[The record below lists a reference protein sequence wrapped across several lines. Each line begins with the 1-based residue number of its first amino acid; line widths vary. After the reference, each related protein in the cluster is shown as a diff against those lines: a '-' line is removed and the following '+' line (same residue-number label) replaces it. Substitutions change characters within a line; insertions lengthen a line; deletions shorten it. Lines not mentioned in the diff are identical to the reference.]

1 MGEAMRIRPYIAAL
15 SPAAAAILHPAA
27 AFGTSLEDGLPG
39 EENAPPDIPDGMD
52 AIGSAVW
59 MIVAL
64 VIVIVLIVFTLRFLS
79 SRARTW
85 GQNRSLRSLGGI
97 ALGQNKS
104 LQVIEVGG
112 KLYLLGVGE
121 NVTLID
127 RIDDAEEAGR
137 LIAVLENPASQP
149 MGVPLIG
156 EWLNRL
162 RGGRRTPESDNS
174 WNVSE
179 FEAMLRSNLERQAG
193 RKQQFES
200 LVNDS
205 QSKDRLMDE

>member
-1 MGEAMRIRPYIAAL
+1 
-15 SPAAAAILHPAA
+15 
-27 AFGTSLEDGLPG
+27 
-39 EENAPPDIPDGMD
+39 MD
-52 AIGSAVW
+52 ALGNVIW
-59 MIVAL
+59 LIIAL
-64 VIVIVLIVFTLRFLS
+64 VIVIALIVVTLRFLS
-79 SRARTW
+79 SRTRAW

-112 KLYLLGVGE
+112 KLYLVGVGE

-137 LIAVLENPASQP
+137 LIAILENPASQP
-149 MGVPLIG
+149 LGVPLLG

-162 RGGRRTPESDNS
+162 RGGRRASGSEEN
-174 WNVSE
+174 WNVSD
-179 FEAMLRSNLERQAG
+179 FEAMLQSNLERQAG

-200 LVNDS
+200 LVNGS

>member
-1 MGEAMRIRPYIAAL
+1 MRIRRFFAAL
-15 SPAAAAILHPAA
+15 PAAAAAILHPAA
-27 AFGTSLEDGLPG
+27 AFGTSLEDELSGG
-39 EENAPPDIPDGMD
+39 ENAPPDIPDGMD
-52 AIGSAVW
+52 ALGNVIW
-59 MIVAL
+59 LIIAL
-64 VIVIVLIVFTLRFLS
+64 VIVIALIVVTLRFLS
-79 SRARTW
+79 SRTRAW

-112 KLYLLGVGE
+112 KLYLVGVGE

-137 LIAVLENPASQP
+137 LIAILENPASQP
-149 MGVPLIG
+149 LGVPLLG

-162 RGGRRTPESDNS
+162 RGGRRASGSEEN
-174 WNVSE
+174 WNVSD
-179 FEAMLRSNLERQAG
+179 FEAMLQSNLERQAG

-200 LVNDS
+200 LVNGS

>member
-1 MGEAMRIRPYIAAL
+1 MRIRPYLAVL

-27 AFGTSLEDGLPG
+27 ASGTGLEDELSGG
-39 EENAPPDIPDGMD
+39 ENAPPDIPDGMD
-52 AIGSAVW
+52 ALGYAVW
-59 MIVAL
+59 VIVAL
-64 VIVIVLIVFTLRFLS
+64 IIVITLIVFTLRFLS
-79 SRARTW
+79 SRTRTW

-112 KLYLLGVGE
+112 KVYLVGVGE

-137 LIAVLENPASQP
+137 LIAILENPVPQP
-149 MGVPLIG
+149 LGVPLVG
-156 EWLNRL
+156 EWWRRL
-162 RGGRRTPESDNS
+162 KGGRSRSESEAGAG

-193 RKQQFES
+193 RKQHFES
-200 LVNDS
+200 LMNDS
-205 QSKDRLMDE
+205 KAKDRLMDE

>member
-1 MGEAMRIRPYIAAL
+1 
-15 SPAAAAILHPAA
+15 LHPAA
-27 AFGTSLEDGLPG
+27 ALGTSLEDELSGG
-39 EENAPPDIPDGMD
+39 ENAPPDIPDGMD
-52 AIGSAVW
+52 ALGSAVW
-59 MIVAL
+59 VIVAL
-64 VIVIVLIVFTLRFLS
+64 VIVIILIVFTLRFLS
-79 SRARTW
+79 SRTRAW

-112 KLYLLGVGE
+112 KVYLVGVGE

-137 LIAVLENPASQP
+137 LIAILENPAPQP
-149 MGVPLIG
+149 MGIPLFG
-156 EWLNRL
+156 EWLNRK
-162 RGGRRTPESDNS
+162 RGGRKDPEAEG

-200 LVNDS
+200 LMNDPNA
-205 QSKDRLMDE
+205 KDRLMDE

>member
-1 MGEAMRIRPYIAAL
+1 MRIRPYFAAL

-27 AFGTSLEDGLPG
+27 AFGASLEDGLPG

-59 MIVAL
+59 VIVAL

-79 SRARTW
+79 SRTRTW

-104 LQVIEVGG
+104 LQVVEVGG

-149 MGVPLIG
+149 ISIPLLG
-156 EWLNRL
+156 DWLNRM
-162 RGGRRTPESDNS
+162 RGGRRTSGSDNS

-179 FEAMLRSNLERQAG
+179 FEAMLRNNLERQAG

-200 LVNDS
+200 LANDS

>member
-1 MGEAMRIRPYIAAL
+1 MRIRPFFAAL
-15 SPAAAAILHPAA
+15 SPAAAAISHPAA
-27 AFGTSLEDGLPG
+27 ALGTSLDDGLSG
-39 EENAPPDIPDGMD
+39 GDNAPPDIPDGMD
-52 AIGSAVW
+52 AIGNAIGV
-59 MIVAL
+59 IVAL
-64 VIVIVLIVFTLRFLS
+64 VIVIILIVFTLRFLS
-79 SRARTW
+79 SRTRAW

-112 KLYLLGVGE
+112 RVYLVGVGE

-137 LIAVLENPASQP
+137 LIAVLENPAPQP
-149 MGVPLIG
+149 IKVPLLG

-162 RGGRRTPESDNS
+162 RGGRKDSETES

-200 LVNDS
+200 LMNDPNA
-205 QSKDRLMDE
+205 KDRLRDE

>member
-1 MGEAMRIRPYIAAL
+1 MRIRPRIAAL
-15 SPAAAAILHPAA
+15 SPVAAAILHPAA
-27 AFGTSLEDGLPG
+27 AFGSSLEDELSGG
-39 EENAPPDIPDGMD
+39 ENAPPDIPDGMD
-52 AIGSAVW
+52 ALGSAVW
-59 MIVAL
+59 VIVAL
-64 VIVIVLIVFTLRFLS
+64 VIVITLIVITLRFLS
-79 SRARTW
+79 SRTRVW

-112 KLYLLGVGE
+112 KVYLVGVGE

-137 LIAVLENPASQP
+137 LIAILEHPAPQP
-149 MGVPLIG
+149 INIPLVG
-156 EWLNRL
+156 EWLNRM
-162 RGGRRTPESDNS
+162 RGGRKAPEPEES

-193 RKQQFES
+193 RKQQIES
-200 LVNDS
+200 LLKDS

>member
-1 MGEAMRIRPYIAAL
+1 MRIRPHIAAL
-15 SPAAAAILHPAA
+15 PAAAAALLHPAA
-27 AFGTSLEDGLPG
+27 ASGSGLEDDLSGG
-39 EENAPPDIPDGMD
+39 ENAPPELPDGMD
-52 AIGSAVW
+52 ALGSAVLV
-59 MIVAL
+59 IVAL
-64 VIVIVLIVFTLRFLS
+64 VVVIALIVFTLRFLS
-79 SRARTW
+79 SRTRVW

-104 LQVIEVGG
+104 LQVIEAGG
-112 KLYLLGVGE
+112 KVYLIGVGE

-137 LIAVLENPASQP
+137 LIALLENPAPPSINF
-149 MGVPLIG
+149 PLFG
-156 EWLNRL
+156 EWLNRM
-162 RGGRRTPESDNS
+162 RGGRKAPKPEEG

-193 RKQQFES
+193 RKQQIES
-200 LVNDS
+200 LVKDS